1 MAAARPIVA
10 QEVHASWQA
19 FGKVTRLG
27 YGATSFVLSTGA
39 QMTAEKAPVFTFRS
53 ASVTDAERLFRW
65 RNDPATRAASL
76 ESGEVGWNDHV
87 AWLTRSLASENRRLL
102 VAELD
107 GEPVGTVRFDRQE
120 AEWGMS
126 WTMAP
131 ERRGQ
136 GLGGR
141 MVRAAAEN
149 FGAPLSAVVLSGN
162 VASRKIAAAAGFVQ
176 VEVTADRTFWKHSGR
191 SPEGAMKREEEV

>member
-1 MAAARPIVA
+1 
-10 QEVHASWQA
+10 
-19 FGKVTRLG
+19 
-27 YGATSFVLSTGA
+27 
-39 QMTAEKAPVFTFRS
+39 MTAGKAPEFMFRS
-53 ASVTDAERLFRW
+53 ATAADANPLFRW

-76 ESGEVGWNDHV
+76 ESSEVVWDDHV
-87 AWLTRSLASENRRLL
+87 AWLTQSLVSENRRLL

-120 AEWGMS
+120 AGWAMS
-126 WTMAP
+126 WTVAP

-176 VEVTADRTFWKHSGR
+176 VEVTADRTFWKHPGR
-191 SPEGAMKREEEV
+191 PPEGAVMREGKV

>member
-1 MAAARPIVA
+1 MAA
-10 QEVHASWQA
+10 
-19 FGKVTRLG
+19 GKVLG
-27 YGATSFVLSTGA
+27 FV
-39 QMTAEKAPVFTFRS
+39 FRS
-53 ASVTDAERLFRW
+53 AELADAEQLFRW

-76 ESGEVGWNDHV
+76 EGGEVTWEDHM

-107 GEPVGTVRFDRQE
+107 GEPVGTIRFDRQE
-120 AEWGMS
+120 AEWAMS
-126 WTMAP
+126 WTVAP

-149 FGAPLSAVVLSGN
+149 FGAPLTAVVLLDN

-191 SPEGAMKREEEV
+191 SPEGAMRREEEV